1 MSIPVWALLIFAI
14 GTIAVLM
21 LGVGVRRRSP
31 AREVPAVLAVAARIL
46 QSSVHL
52 ASGGNRAIAVR
63 FTFLLAQHA
72 AFIAMAVLIG
82 RHAADA

>member
-31 AREVPAVLAVAARIL
+31 AREVLAVLVVAHPHPAE
-46 QSSVHL
+46 QHAF